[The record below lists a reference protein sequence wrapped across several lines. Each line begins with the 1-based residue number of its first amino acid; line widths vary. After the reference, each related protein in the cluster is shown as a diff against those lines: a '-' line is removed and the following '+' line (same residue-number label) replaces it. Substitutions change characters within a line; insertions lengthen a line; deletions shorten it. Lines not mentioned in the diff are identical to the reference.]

1 MILSLRL
8 QLTVT
13 ALSNDVRGDFMNKA
27 LIRKILRALAIVLF
41 GVMTAVVGYN
51 YASMEC
57 SIAHQGAS
65 APAYVAFFSGVP
77 FVALIAICL
86 IIGRVLKEK
95 K

>member
-1 MILSLRL
+1 
-8 QLTVT
+8 
-13 ALSNDVRGDFMNKA
+13 MNKA

-65 APAYVAFFSGVP
+65 APAYIALFSGIP
-77 FVALIAICL
+77 FLILIALCL
-86 IIGRVLKEK
+86 IVGRVLKEK